1 MEGCE
6 HGEVAAGGFAA
17 DEAGE
22 VLVWGRCRD
31 LFEQSLTIVVQR
43 TISRSW

>member
-22 VLVWGRCRD
+22 VLVWGRCEGEGSGCDNGRCG
-31 LFEQSLTIVVQR
+31 FR
-43 TISRSW
+43 R